1 MALNNFHY
9 GQVLLSMIYNVELSD
24 DDYEEYGMLAWN
36 LIGNKNV
43 KLYRF
48 KANIEED
55 NSITLPCNAVDG
67 EIEAV
72 TTNFEDWETVKNNTN
87 WGDIDSFNTEQRNE
101 MFKTNISPYYS
112 SGKFIKYQKIGDKLY
127 FDRNYGQVNILYKGI
142 LLDDE
147 GLPEISDKEAQAI
160 STYVAYVLKFKEGLI
175 TNNPQ
180 IIQLANTLK
189 TNWLQQCD
197 QARVAYLNQN
207 DMNNILDVKTSWN
220 RHSFGKSYKPIF

>member
-1 MALNNFHY
+1 
-9 GQVLLSMIYNVELSD
+9 
-24 DDYEEYGMLAWN
+24 
-36 LIGNKNV
+36 
-43 KLYRF
+43 
-48 KANIEED
+48 
-55 NSITLPCNAVDG
+55 
-67 EIEAV
+67 
-72 TTNFEDWETVKNNTN
+72 
-87 WGDIDSFNTEQRNE
+87 

-160 STYVAYVLKFKEGLI
+160 STYVAYILKFKEGLI